1 MVLED
6 IIRAKSAERQ
16 PLYILP
22 LAFLY
27 ASIALFVALWIFPSS
42 AAIVAVFLIT
52 IATMP
57 LFLDVVV
64 FEKTKEEGSRNYL
77 RELLTFGRG
86 VDKEKLLPFF
96 IYLFLGL
103 SLAVAFWFSVLP
115 SSMLNDLFHIQLN
128 TIKEIN
134 LSLASGGAAFT
145 SFFSAILA
153 NNVKVLAF
161 SILFSFIYGAGAMF
175 ILAWNASVI
184 GVAMGDTIRSS
195 LAAASKVVGGPTG
208 FVTYSSAVS
217 AGLFRYLLHGIPEI
231 LAYFIGAL
239 AGGMLSIAV
248 AHQEFNSE
256 KFRKT
261 AVDVA
266 CLAGLAILLLIIAA
280 VVEVTISPLVH

>member
-42 AAIVAVFLIT
+42 AAIVAVFLIA

-86 VDKEKLLPFF
+86 VDKEKLFPFF

-103 SLAVAFWFSVLP
+103 ALAVAFWFSVLP

-161 SILFSFIYGAGAMF
+161 SVLFSFIYGAGAMF

-195 LAAASKVVGGPTG
+195 LAAASKAIGGATG
-208 FVTYSSAVS
+208 IVTYSSAVS
-217 AGLFRYLLHGIPEI
+217 TGLFRYLLHGIPEI

-248 AHQEFNSE
+248 AHQEFNTD

-261 AVDVA
+261 AVDVT
-266 CLAGLAILLLIIAA
+266 CLVGLAILLLIVAA